1 MSKEKAV
8 DSRVDITNLPD
19 GYERVVQGST
29 MPGESVFQY
38 SQTPGEKVFKNGDAY
53 IVLGK
58 DNPGGGRAGHAG
70 ETNAAT
76 VDLVVG
82 RFGDVGKEY
91 IKDTLATGQN
101 DIPGLATP
109 NFKFDS
115 ARIYVSQKTDIDD
128 NFYISDLLAKKGS
141 IDGASKNKSAIGMKA
156 DGIRLISRE
165 SIKLVTMPD
174 RYSSKNRQ
182 IGGEYG
188 IELIAAANSTKENTD
203 LQPMVKGQ
211 NLVDALTALL
221 EHVATL
227 DTQIAVITKIISQ
240 QQLQFT
246 LHSHGSA
253 VGPTTPPI
261 DPNSFTQGLLTTVDN
276 AMQVVETNLRQFQHA
291 EFKTNYLTPGARR
304 YICSPHNKTT

>member
-91 IKDTLATGQN
+91 IKDNLATGQN

-109 NFKFDS
+109 NLS
-115 ARIYVSQKTDIDD
+115 LT
-128 NFYISDLLAKKGS
+128 LLAS
-141 IDGASKNKSAIGMKA
+141 MSLRRLTSMITSTSA
-156 DGIRLISRE
+156 
-165 SIKLVTMPD
+165 T
-174 RYSSKNRQ
+174 
-182 IGGEYG
+182 
-188 IELIAAANSTKENTD
+188 
-203 LQPMVKGQ
+203 
-211 NLVDALTALL
+211 
-221 EHVATL
+221 
-227 DTQIAVITKIISQ
+227 
-240 QQLQFT
+240 F
-246 LHSHGSA
+246 
-253 VGPTTPPI
+253 
-261 DPNSFTQGLLTTVDN
+261 
-276 AMQVVETNLRQFQHA
+276 
-291 EFKTNYLTPGARR
+291 
-304 YICSPHNKTT
+304 